1 MITTEQI
8 RAARAMIGL
17 SVQELAAESG
27 LSVEDILT
35 LERGETAG
43 SESLRLRQCLEN
55 RGIVFLAAGEDDP
68 GVGPGIRLRQR
79 PAQDGMRPENLN
91 AENDG

>member
-1 MITTEQI
+1 MMTAEQI

-17 SVQELAAESG
+17 SVEELATESG
-27 LSVEDILT
+27 LSVDEIGN
-35 LERGETAG
+35 LERGEMAG
-43 SESLRLRQCLEN
+43 SESLRLRQALEN

-68 GVGPGIRLRQR
+68 GVGPGIRLRQGT
-79 PAQDGMRPENLN
+79 AQEGMRPENLN